1 MKIIERINKVSR
13 SIGKV
18 HKDGKNP
25 HFKSSYMTLS
35 GIREALDPILDEN
48 DLMIFQYTHMDND
61 KLVLTTEVSS
71 ITEAGQTIRSSL
83 LLIGTD
89 MQKLGSAIT
98 YARRYSIVTMFGI
111 LDTDD
116 DGEYSMNRTGDIAM
130 AAKQQQLIKLLG
142 DDIKLAVEIKSKLN
156 ITNNVNE
163 MTGAELDAM
172 IAEARR
178 V

>member
-1 MKIIERINKVSR
+1 MKIMERINKVSR

-48 DLMIFQYTHMDND
+48 DLMIFQYTHITDE
-61 KLVLTTEVSS
+61 KLMLTTEVSS
-71 ITEAGQTIRSSL
+71 ITEAAQIIRSSL
-83 LLIGTD
+83 PLIGTD

-116 DGEYSMNRTGDIAM
+116 DGEQSMARIDPLKTKKD
-130 AAKQQQLIKLLG
+130 QFTTLIK
-142 DDIKLAVEIKSKLN
+142 DDVTLAKEIKVTCKV
-156 ITNNVNE
+156 TNSFDKVTE
-163 MTGAELDAM
+163 AELDSM
-172 IAEARR
+172 IIEARK